1 MVFSNNINKEEN
13 ITKTIAKGALW
24 LTASAFVV
32 KLFGVIYKIPLSYFL
47 GDEGMGYFNSAYT
60 VFGFFYILC
69 TAGVTKAITV
79 IITEEKQKGNIGGCE
94 KVLRVS
100 MRLFFILGLL
110 FSLILIVFS
119 DTLSSLVGNSGAEMS
134 LLLIAPSIL
143 FISLGSVMKGYFAAY
158 SQMIPIAISQVL
170 EAVGKL
176 VFGLAFSFIGLYFNY
191 SIAYVSAL
199 SIFGITLGTVTG
211 TFFLYIKY
219 KRKASFGYRSDYK
232 AKNII
237 KKIFKI
243 SIPITLSAS
252 VLSVSN
258 VIDLSVIM
266 RGLEN
271 NGISMQEASSLYGNY
286 TTLAVPMLNLIVS
299 LITPVA
305 IAALP
310 KLRELHLRGQGK
322 ELVLVLNKTVRVIG
336 FLTVPCA
343 IFFYLCPF
351 TILDILFSSVASVK
365 GAITLSLLAPSV
377 VFLPLLTIINTA
389 HEARGNFYSP
399 IISTIIGT
407 LCKLLFSILMVK
419 SLGILAAPIGTGISY
434 FISLCLSFFA
444 FLREYKFK
452 ILNLY
457 IPGIFLALV
466 TIVVPYLII
475 FTFEAFSLFCGVEYF
490 YIILSSFAY
499 LILSFIC
506 QLSYKRQK
514 NKQ

>member
-1 MVFSNNINKEEN
+1 
-13 ITKTIAKGALW
+13 
-24 LTASAFVV
+24 
-32 KLFGVIYKIPLSYFL
+32 
-47 GDEGMGYFNSAYT
+47 
-60 VFGFFYILC
+60 
-69 TAGVTKAITV
+69 
-79 IITEEKQKGNIGGCE
+79 
-94 KVLRVS
+94 
-100 MRLFFILGLL
+100 
-110 FSLILIVFS
+110 
-119 DTLSSLVGNSGAEMS
+119 
-134 LLLIAPSIL
+134 
-143 FISLGSVMKGYFAAY
+143 MK
-158 SQMIPIAISQVL
+158 SIAISQVL

-176 VFGLAFSFIGLYFNY
+176 VFGLLFSYIGLYLNY
-191 SIAYVSAL
+191 SVAYVSAL
-199 SIFGITLGTVTG
+199 SIFGITLGTVIG
-211 TFFLYIKY
+211 TLFLYVNY
-219 KRKASFGYRSDYK
+219 KRNARFCYNSPYK

-271 NGISMQEASSLYGNY
+271 NGLSEQDASSLYGNY

-310 KLRELHLRGQGK
+310 KLRELHLSGQGK
-322 ELVLVLNKTVRVIG
+322 EFVIVLNKTVRVIG

-343 IFFYLCPF
+343 VFFYLCPF
-351 TILDILFSSVASVK
+351 TILDTLFSSVASLK

-389 HEARGNFYSP
+389 HEARENFYSP
-399 IISTIIGT
+399 IISTTIGV

-434 FISLCLSFFA
+434 FVSLCLSFFA
-444 FLREYKFK
+444 FGREYKFK

-457 IPGIFLALV
+457 LPGICLAFV
-466 TIVVPYLII
+466 AIVIPYLLI
-475 FTFEAFSLFCGVEYF
+475 FMIESFSLFWGVEYF
-490 YIILSSFAY
+490 YIVFSSFAY
-499 LILSFIC
+499 LLLSFMC
-506 QLSYKRQK
+506 QLFYKRHK